1 MSNNFKDAR
10 KSKKLSAVEAARLLN
25 VSQPTISAWE
35 REVKTPSIGALE
47 KMANLYDVS
56 TDYLL
61 GRIDTQFLNM
71 QTPINPKHLLL
82 YDGKPVWSKTYGW
95 LLIDASK
102 KQFVSSK
109 GEILSF
115 NIDDEL
121 FVLQPD
127 STFLIP
133 TNINPLS
140 KNELENNKE
149 VWVEPISSDQYL
161 KNELRGYYKVMGFF
175 VENSSG
181 NRFMIDKYEVNW
193 LAFKTNI

>member
-61 GRIDTQFLNM
+61 GRIDTQFFNM

-127 STFLIP
+127 SSFLIP

-149 VWVEPISSDQYL
+149 VWVEPISSDQHL